1 MGTGIYTPINRSNNT
16 MSNDIYINITNYNDL
31 IEHIENFRKTA

>member
-1 MGTGIYTPINRSNNT
+1 MGTGIYIPINRLNNT
-16 MSNDIYINITNYNDL
+16 MSNDRYINITNYNDL